1 MVFSS
6 TRQSRVGRDGHRF
19 CERRT
24 FLGINEIFRERWFRS
39 EKKRTM
45 DERRGAHREMKN
57 PTVKKKLT
65 I

>member
-1 MVFSS
+1 MVFGL

-57 PTVKKKLT
+57 PTFFKKRT